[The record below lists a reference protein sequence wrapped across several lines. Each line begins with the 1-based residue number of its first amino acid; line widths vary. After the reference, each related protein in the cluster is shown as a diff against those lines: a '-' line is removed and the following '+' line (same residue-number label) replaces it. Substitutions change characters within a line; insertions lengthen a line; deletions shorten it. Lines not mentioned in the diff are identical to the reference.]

1 MEAVLAMD
9 QGGHPMTRFLVV
21 PLACSLFAATAF
33 PVAVSAVEPHWYL
46 GASAGQSRI
55 DATSA
60 EIDQAFLI
68 DDGFVATGT
77 TLDET
82 DTGWKAYL
90 GYRFNRFFALEGGY
104 ADLGEATFNTTIVS
118 APPPF
123 GAFTPF
129 PISATATADGVML
142 SGVLHLPLTE
152 RFSLLAKAG
161 VFRWQAEFTER
172 IPGTGITRVSRTEKE
187 TDAAYGVGA
196 EFGLTDA
203 LRLRVEAERFKDV
216 GKGIGGREGR
226 DIDYFSA
233 GIVFGF

>member
-1 MEAVLAMD
+1 V
-9 QGGHPMTRFLVV
+9 
-21 PLACSLFAATAF
+21 ATAF
-33 PVAVSAVEPHWYL
+33 PVAAAAAEHNWYL
-46 GASAGQSRI
+46 GASVGQSRI
-55 DATSA
+55 DATTA

-118 APPPF
+118 APTSPGLP
-123 GAFTPF
+123 TPPF
-129 PISATATADGVML
+129 PIRATATADGVTL
-142 SGVLHLPLTE
+142 SGVLHWPLTE
-152 RFSLLAKAG
+152 KFSLLAKAG

-172 IPGTGITRVSRTEKE
+172 ITGTDITRVSRTEKE

-226 DIDYFSA
+226 DIDYYSA

>member
-1 MEAVLAMD
+1 
-9 QGGHPMTRFLVV
+9 MTRFLVA
-21 PLACSLFAATAF
+21 PLVCSLFVATAF
-33 PVAVSAVEPHWYL
+33 PVAASAVERNWYL
-46 GASAGQSRI
+46 GASVGQSRI

-104 ADLGEATFNTTIVS
+104 ADLGEATFDTTIVT
-118 APPPF
+118 APPPYDTL
-123 GAFTPF
+123 TPF
-129 PISATATADGVML
+129 PIRATATANGVMF
-142 SGVLHLPLTE
+142 SGVLRLPLTE

-172 IPGTGITRVSRTEKE
+172 ISGTGITRVNRTERE
-187 TDAAYGVGA
+187 MDPAYGVGA
-196 EFGLTDA
+196 ELGLTDT

-226 DIDYFSA
+226 DIDYYSA
-233 GIVFGF
+233 GIVLGF